1 MQGAGH
7 THPGSGGYTMV
18 SSGMRGVGAYRWRSE
33 SHGVPLRN
41 HCGGPVKTHERK

>member
-33 SHGVPLRN
+33 IARGAPKEPLRWS
-41 HCGGPVKTHERK
+41 RQDA